1 MVEKM
6 AEYGWH
12 LDRRVPLTMI
22 TLFFAQTI
30 TLVYVGSAWKADTDS
45 RIARLERENEERK
58 PQESRLIKLEE
69 RLSYMSESQRRVET
83 KLDLLVQSIN
93 GASRPQ

>member
-1 MVEKM
+1 MVEKLE
-6 AEYGWH
+6 ASGWH

-22 TLFFAQTI
+22 AAFFLQTV

-45 RIARLERENEERK
+45 RLTQLERSNDDK
-58 PQESRLIKLEE
+58 KSQESRLIKLEE
-69 RLSYMSESQRRVET
+69 RLSYMSDSQKRVET

-93 GASRPQ
+93 GNSRQ